1 MTHHPHLQCLDLLI
15 RIKQRK
21 HMCLY
26 ILAKLDKAEF
36 TVQYTY
42 SKKYSKLSV
51 LSVHI
56 HQHENLT
63 FVNVERQYH
72 YHFCSIIALNVYNNA
87 AYYFLNVT
95 NYFYNNCG
103 ILIRITTLLCY
114 EFLNGTSGHLVSFVI
129 TRCTVTPIHE
139 SNV

>member
-15 RIKQRK
+15 GIKQRK

-42 SKKYSKLSV
+42 GKKYSKLSV

-56 HQHENLT
+56 
-63 FVNVERQYH
+63 
-72 YHFCSIIALNVYNNA
+72 SA
-87 AYYFLNVT
+87 
-95 NYFYNNCG
+95 
-103 ILIRITTLLCY
+103 
-114 EFLNGTSGHLVSFVI
+114 
-129 TRCTVTPIHE
+129 
-139 SNV
+139 